1 MTSKRTPNQNALITG
16 AGRRIGRA
24 IAMSLAAI
32 GWHVG
37 VHYFRSSDVAEA
49 LVCEIRSSGG
59 RAVAIGADLSS
70 AGASSRLIEVAEEQL
85 GSLTCLVNNASVFER
100 DTVSTA
106 TRATWD
112 QHMDVNLRAP
122 FELAQA
128 FVHQL
133 PDAAEANII
142 NIIDQRVWN
151 LTPDFTTYTLSK
163 AGLWGLTQ
171 ILARALAPQV
181 RVNGVGPGPTLQSV
195 HQSEEAFTNEWSS
208 MPLKRQVSPEEIAA
222 AVRFILEAPAMTGQM
237 IAIDAGQ
244 HMGMSPT
251 PLDLTSDDVP
261 T

>member
-1 MTSKRTPNQNALITG
+1 MSKKTPNQNALITG
-16 AGRRIGRA
+16 AGQRIGRA

-37 VHYFRSSDVAEA
+37 VHYFRSSDVAEE
-49 LVCEIRSSGG
+49 LVDEIQSSGG
-59 RAVAIGADLSS
+59 RAVAIGADLG
-70 AGASSRLIEVAEEQL
+70 AGGAPSRLIKVAEEQL
-85 GSLTCLVNNASVFER
+85 GPLTCLVNNASVFER
-100 DTVSTA
+100 DTVLTA

-128 FVHQL
+128 FVQQL
-133 PDAAEANII
+133 PDAVEANII

-171 ILARALAPQV
+171 ILARALAPRV

-195 HQSEEAFTNEWSS
+195 HQSEEVFTNEWSS
-208 MPLKRQVSPEEIAA
+208 MPLKRQVSPGEIAA

-237 IAIDAGQ
+237 MAIDSGQ

-251 PLDLTSDDVP
+251 LPDLSCDDVP